1 VFHFFVPV
9 QLEFIEVSPSSQVS
23 SKRRYRILICESLT
37 TCQQLQ
43 WSLQQ
48 VYDCILVFAFA
59 HGYCELCD
67 MLRDS
72 LRFDLI
78 LASCD
83 FVQDSQYHN
92 VSALAGTCSIIML
105 VSANDVERSRKL
117 LEDGITY
124 AQKPVHYVPLIEAVE
139 AALHVLSES
148 SHSDGKAEESDAVG
162 SDRIEVVPAS
172 SEISGLPSSSPDVV
186 VQISSAAQEIIEYCG
201 SALKGSTVTSV
212 AGRGQRPPHQQP
224 LVSPSMRY
232 GCHVYLIMVIIN
244 LFQDYFLLLIY

>member
-1 VFHFFVPV
+1 MLLLPVATYCQSRHIVISTLRSFFKSCSFR
-9 QLEFIEVSPSSQVS
+9 FIF
-23 SKRRYRILICESLT
+23 LI
-37 TCQQLQ
+37 
-43 WSLQQ
+43 
-48 VYDCILVFAFA
+48 I
-59 HGYCELCD
+59 
-67 MLRDS
+67 
-72 LRFDLI
+72 I
-78 LASCD
+78 IKIII
-83 FVQDSQYHN
+83 
-92 VSALAGTCSIIML
+92 AL
-105 VSANDVERSRKL
+105 N
-117 LEDGITY
+117 
-124 AQKPVHYVPLIEAVE
+124 
-139 AALHVLSES
+139 VLSES

-201 SALKGSTVTSV
+201 SALKCSTVTSV